1 MIDAS
6 SAIPG
11 YSATDVD
18 GLLSS
23 FNRVVFSTA
32 LDMARFGLF
41 ISQGASWD
49 GAESPLSSQFYDA
62 MISPSQSLNPSY
74 GYLWWLNGQDFFPF
88 PASGLADPDVHT
100 HKGNEGIGIAVG
112 ALMEGRG

>member
-88 PASGLADPDVHT
+88 QRPDWRTRTSMPMKAMKAS
-100 HKGNEGIGIAVG
+100 
-112 ALMEGRG
+112 ALR